1 MEVRMIWARAL
12 EARFFVS
19 MLLVL
24 ATPAAALR
32 ADDWPQWLGPQRDGV
47 WRESGLVDKF
57 PAGGPK
63 VRWRTPIGEGYA
75 GPAVSQGRVV
85 ITDRVRPKG
94 VDNPENPFGKSR
106 VEGSERVL
114 CLDEATGKV
123 LWKHEYECPYQIS
136 YAAGPRTTPVIAG
149 GKVYTLGAMGH
160 LYCFD
165 LGSGDVLWQHHLP
178 TMYSF
183 DVPVWGL
190 AGHPLVDGNQ
200 LICLV
205 GGKGSVAV
213 AFDKDTGKEVWK
225 ALSASEPG
233 YAPPMIY
240 EIDGVRQLIVWHPE
254 SVNSLNP
261 ETGAV
266 YWSQRYGM
274 KRTIKA
280 GLTIPTPRLAG
291 DRLFFTAF
299 YDGPLMLKVNGKE
312 PPEVLWRGKGRGEQ
326 PEMTDGLHSIMST
339 PVLKDGHIYGV
350 CSYGELRGL
359 DAATGERLWS
369 THAATTGESTR
380 WGHAFLVQLGNTDR
394 YLLFNE
400 RGALILAELTPKG
413 YREISRANILEP
425 TNTMAGPR
433 GRRVIWS
440 HPAFAN
446 RSVYARNDREIICV
460 SLAKE

>member
-1 MEVRMIWARAL
+1 MMSVRGLGTRCWVLMLFTICME
-12 EARFFVS
+12 
-19 MLLVL
+19 
-24 ATPAAALR
+24 AAAAR

-47 WRESGLVDKF
+47 WRETGLVEAF
-57 PAGGPK
+57 APSGPS
-63 VRWRTPIGEGYA
+63 VRWRTPVGEGYA
-75 GPAVSQGRVV
+75 GPAVAQGRVI

-94 VDNPENPFGKSR
+94 VNNPDDPFGTPR
-106 VEGSERVL
+106 VAGSERVL

-123 LWKHEYECPYQIS
+123 LWRHEYECHYEIS
-136 YAAGPRTTPVIAG
+136 YAAGPRTTPVIAD

-165 LGSGDVLWQHHLP
+165 LTSGKVEWQQHLP
-178 TMYSF
+178 TKYNF
-183 DVPVWGL
+183 DVPKWGL
-190 AGHPLVDGNQ
+190 AGHPLVDGNR

-205 GGKGSVAV
+205 GGQGSVV
-213 AFDKDTGKEVWK
+213 VVFDKDTGSEIWK

-240 EIDGVRQLIVWHPE
+240 TIDDIRQLIVWHPE
-254 SVNSLNP
+254 SVNALNP

-266 YWSQRYGM
+266 YWSERYGT

-280 GLTIPTPRLAG
+280 GLTIPTPRLDG

-299 YDGPLMLKVNGKE
+299 YDGPLMLKVNGKAQ
-312 PPEVLWRGKGRGEQ
+312 PQVLWRGKGRGEK
-326 PEMTDGLHSIMST
+326 PELTDGLHSIMST
-339 PVLKDGHIYGV
+339 PVLTGGHIYGV
-350 CSYGELRGL
+350 CSYGELRCL
-359 DAATGERLWS
+359 DAATGQRLWS

-380 WGHAFLVQLGNTDR
+380 WGNAFLVRLENTDR
-394 YLLFNE
+394 YVLFNE
-400 RGALILAELTPKG
+400 RGDLILAELTPKG

-425 TNTMAGPR
+425 TNKMAGPP

-446 RSVYARNDREIICV
+446 RSVYARNDREIVRV